1 MSVLR
6 IVLLISLVAMTA
18 ECQQNSPQDT
28 SAVVPFVPPAS
39 CPVTVRPANSF
50 IPPGSDQLDKKS
62 FVLGNEKLWTV
73 YRDEVWEWEP
83 HAAGHE
89 QEVQPLTVKIFLWS
103 KDFDYR
109 KEYPPELKVTGKRLD
124 GYAPALLTLRPT
136 NAFVGPA
143 PAMLSGVYVPTPGC
157 WEITNEY
164 KGEKLSFVVW
174 VQPVKP
180 GNQ

>member
-1 MSVLR
+1 M
-6 IVLLISLVAMTA
+6 
-18 ECQQNSPQDT
+18 
-28 SAVVPFVPPAS
+28 
-39 CPVTVRPANSF
+39 
-50 IPPGSDQLDKKS
+50 PPGSDQLDKKS

-109 KEYPPELKVTGKRLD
+109 KEYPPELKVTGRRLD

-136 NAFVGPA
+136 NALALLPPCCQVFMYPLQAAGRSRMNTRA
-143 PAMLSGVYVPTPGC
+143 RS
-157 WEITNEY
+157 
-164 KGEKLSFVVW
+164 
-174 VQPVKP
+174 
-180 GNQ
+180 